1 MKFCIYHTAYQ
12 CDMQT
17 VYFLDTFGEH
27 KRRFG
32 SDYTHITEADNRFT
46 NMKF

>member
-1 MKFCIYHTAYQ
+1 
-12 CDMQT
+12 MQT
-17 VYFLDTFGEH
+17 VCFLDTVDEY
-27 KRRFG
+27 KRHSG